1 MNVTGTPAL
10 ASVCL
15 GQQPV
20 FPFSPSAFHASLQ
33 TSIFRLRNRT
43 TGAAMSLLRK
53 SDVKN
58 HLSLRLRT
66 ELYLCPPKSQTRTI
80 SFSLAEPDATNTSL
94 SAFAE
99 DFIAEHSSPAKD
111 FAPIDSVANSIR
123 LRAPAISKSAQA

>member
-1 MNVTGTPAL
+1 
-10 ASVCL
+10 
-15 GQQPV
+15 
-20 FPFSPSAFHASLQ
+20 
-33 TSIFRLRNRT
+33 
-43 TGAAMSLLRK
+43 MSLLRK